1 MEYCKG
7 TAGYSR
13 GTARVTGVHRCCGTG
28 RWAARAVLSCT
39 GVYVSGA
46 AGSNECPAGSVRIE
60 AEAACRA
67 AATATGKT
75 AGSPFGVTSPIPPRG
90 CYYSTITNTAYF
102 NAHAVGAGNSNA
114 QLLCAVA
121 APGGCAVQLRP
132 KR

>member
-1 MEYCKG
+1 
-7 TAGYSR
+7 
-13 GTARVTGVHRCCGTG
+13 
-28 RWAARAVLSCT
+28 VLSCT
-39 GVYVSGA
+39 GAYVSGA

-102 NAHAVGAGNSNA
+102 NAHAVGAGASGFR
-114 QLLCAVA
+114 LLCAALVTTGAPLHAPTRRRACA
-121 APGGCAVQLRP
+121 ARCSRAVGLIIQTA
-132 KR
+132 

>member
-1 MEYCKG
+1 
-7 TAGYSR
+7 
-13 GTARVTGVHRCCGTG
+13 
-28 RWAARAVLSCT
+28 VLSCA
-39 GVYVSGA
+39 GAYVSGA

-67 AATATGKT
+67 AVTAAGKT

-121 APGGCAVQLRP
+121 APGGYAVQLRP

>member
-1 MEYCKG
+1 MLLRHG
-7 TAGYSR
+7 R
-13 GTARVTGVHRCCGTG
+13 G
-28 RWAARAVLSCT
+28 AARAVPSCA
-39 GVYVSGA
+39 GAYVSGA
-46 AGSNECPAGSVRIE
+46 AGSNECPAGSVRIV
-60 AEAACRA
+60 AEAACRT

-90 CYYSTITNTAYF
+90 CYYSTITNRAFF
-102 NAHAVGAGNSNA
+102 NADAVGAGSANA

>member
-1 MEYCKG
+1 M
-7 TAGYSR
+7 
-13 GTARVTGVHRCCGTG
+13 
-28 RWAARAVLSCT
+28 LSCA
-39 GVYVSGA
+39 GAYVSGA

-90 CYYSTITNTAYF
+90 CYYSTITNRAFF
-102 NAHAVGAGNSNA
+102 NADAVGAGSANA